1 MIENLKYNSLLH
13 FIHMRWVFLCTFK
26 RWQEAQTNLFKK
38 WRLKIEQWHHHIKE
52 KNESRDMKIYFWIF
66 EAFKNLLCIFL
77 WFYLSYNLRG
87 LTDYFSLTSENYTS
101 SLTRLSKWPRWIPLF
116 SHSDMSFVI
125 YRAALG
131 VVRFHVI
138 IFTFAERRNLFI
150 LPTCILLSIVS
161 MLHP

>member
-13 FIHMRWVFLCTFK
+13 FIHMRWGFYALLKDDKK
-26 RWQEAQTNLFKK
+26 RRQIYLKK

-52 KNESRDMKIYFWIF
+52 KKWKSRYKIYFWIF
-66 EAFKNLLCIFL
+66 EAFKNMLCIFL